1 MSRPLDGKCALITGS
16 VRGLGLAAAHQL
28 AEAGCHIV
36 FNGIADASEVQFVR
50 DEVER
55 RYHVR
60 TLYCRA
66 DLRRPSEIEAMVAA
80 ATDALGAIDILINN
94 AVVRHAAPIEAFET
108 AAWDE
113 GLAVNLSA
121 AFHTIRLVVGGMKQ
135 RRWGRI
141 INVSS
146 IYGRATGPLT
156 GWYQA
161 AKHALEAVSDA
172 LRIEVAGDGV
182 KVVLVEPGGFRTN
195 IWADLER
202 DVEARA
208 GSRFE
213 DAYKRTQ
220 QLTRLSAPIMGE
232 PRQCARLIARLL
244 DHPHP
249 RTRYLVGYD
258 AQALAV
264 AERLA
269 PTGIKDRVLRMALG
283 L

>member
-1 MSRPLDGKCALITGS
+1 MVLAPVRLARLAL
-16 VRGLGLAAAHQL
+16 
-28 AEAGCHIV
+28 
-36 FNGIADASEVQFVR
+36 
-50 DEVER
+50 
-55 RYHVR
+55 
-60 TLYCRA
+60 
-66 DLRRPSEIEAMVAA
+66 PAM
-80 ATDALGAIDILINN
+80 
-94 AVVRHAAPIEAFET
+94 RE
-108 AAWDE
+108 E
-113 GLAVNLSA
+113 G
-121 AFHTIRLVVGGMKQ
+121 G
-135 RRWGRI
+135 GRI
-141 INVSS
+141 VNVSS

-172 LRIEVAGDGV
+172 LRIEVAADGV